1 MKWGLGNFSVNAKTW
16 YPTFLELSEM
26 KLRGDIKLKLRI
38 IPPNESEIMWTH
50 YYPLKHYDR
59 LDLLKVWEFDTE
71 KEFDRELSCKA
82 AKFACSISSNG
93 DVFGCN
99 LMSSIKE
106 LCAGNVKFNSFESIW
121 NDSKVFMELRNLSIT
136 DLSGKCKDCE
146 NDWCGGGCRSNA
158 YNLTGSICGSDITC
172 FKED

>member
-1 MKWGLGNFSVNAKTW
+1 
-16 YPTFLELSEM
+16 M

-93 DVFGCN
+93 DV
-99 LMSSIKE
+99 
-106 LCAGNVKFNSFESIW
+106 IW
-121 NDSKVFMELRNLSIT
+121 L
-136 DLSGKCKDCE
+136 
-146 NDWCGGGCRSNA
+146 
-158 YNLTGSICGSDITC
+158 
-172 FKED
+172 